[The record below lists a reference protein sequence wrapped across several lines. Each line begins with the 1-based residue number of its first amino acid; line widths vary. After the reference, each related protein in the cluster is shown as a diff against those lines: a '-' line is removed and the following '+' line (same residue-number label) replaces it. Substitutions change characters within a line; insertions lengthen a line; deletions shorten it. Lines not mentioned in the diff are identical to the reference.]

1 LFAYFLDAGLA
12 LLVVP
17 WTAFWERNY
26 FIDGTLLGVVLSN
39 HAIRGAISGV
49 GAVCLAA
56 ALAELWACR
65 PWRSLPDEG
74 PPEPS
79 LHGWIDR

>member
-1 LFAYFLDAGLA
+1 LFAYFLEAGLA

-26 FIDGTLLGVVLSN
+26 FIEGTVLGLVLGN
-39 HAIRGAISGV
+39 HAVRGAISGV

-56 ALAELWACR
+56 AIAELWACR
-65 PWRSLPDEG
+65 PWRPMPDEG
-74 PPEPS
+74 PTTPS
-79 LHGWIDR
+79 LDGSLHR